1 MKTRFGAIVAMAGL
15 FPLLACA
22 AEYAT
27 ESYKT
32 VGDRELRMHIVSPD
46 GHSASARAP
55 AVVYFHGGGWRRG
68 SPESA
73 FPYAEA
79 LAAHGIVTLA
89 VEYRLVDSVTL
100 DEIIRDA
107 SAAVRWTR
115 ERARML
121 GVNPGEIIALGHSAG
136 GHLAASTATLT
147 RFDEADA
154 YTQASPRPNALALM
168 APYAATGETAGEY
181 LPPRADIADYEPRH
195 NLNRR
200 MPPTLIIQGKED
212 TLVLPAESSAYHDA
226 LITAGADATLFEM
239 DGVGHGFQENGARA
253 AVSERII
260 QFARDLG
267 FLE

>member
-1 MKTRFGAIVAMAGL
+1 MKTRFGVIVAMVGL
-15 FPLLACA
+15 LPLLAGA

-68 SPESA
+68 SPESG
-73 FPYAEA
+73 FLYAEA

-89 VEYRLVDSVTL
+89 VEYRFVDSATL

-115 ERARML
+115 ERARRL

-136 GHLAASTATLT
+136 GHLAASAATLG

-154 YTQASPRPNALALM
+154 YTQASARPNALALM
-168 APYAATGETAGEY
+168 APYAATEESAGEY
-181 LPPRADIADYEPRH
+181 LPPGADIVNYEPRQ

-200 MPPTLIIQGKED
+200 VPPTLIIQGNED
-212 TLVLPAESSAYHDA
+212 TLVVPAESSAYHDA
-226 LITAGADATLFEM
+226 LIAAGVDSTLFEM
-239 DGVGHGFQENGARA
+239 DGVGHGFQENGAKA
-253 AVSERII
+253 AVSERLV